1 MEYVKIKVD
10 ESKAEEIRDFYD
22 VPVNQNPKNEYEYFK
37 AVTPDNVEVT
47 CYRSKKLFTIVFA
60 GDKEAVLDEA
70 SIFADNVMLTE
81 KRSNDVGPDYWED
94 IHTQIGSDEVGIG
107 DFFGGFYVAAV
118 YLSGN
123 DIGLI
128 DKLGIADS
136 KKLTDSKMLE
146 VAPILRQNIKCHVV
160 SASAKKVNE
169 LVDKG
174 WSTHKIMANLH
185 NLAHIKLIEK
195 YNVVMAVTQPDKE
208 IGRKKEIKFSPVKEC
223 AIKNNIK
230 VFQPSKIR
238 ENYKEILDEKPD
250 IIITCAYG
258 QIIPKELLD
267 YPKYGCINI
276 HASLLPKLRG
286 GAPIHKA
293 IINGYEKTGVTIMY
307 MDEKMDSGDI
317 IYQEEIK
324 IEDDDNAGTLFDKL
338 SVLGSEMIIKVLP
351 SIIDGTNKRIK
362 QNEEEVTY
370 AYNIT
375 REEEKVDFNLSTKD
389 VYNKIRGLYPWPIGY
404 TSLDGKKVKLHLSR
418 VGTSKKEG
426 SIGEIINIY
435 NDALGV
441 KTLDGEI
448 LLTMIQFEGKK
459 KILVKDYLNG
469 VHDKESLLG
478 KKFI

>member
-1 MEYVKIKVD
+1 MKEGKSQKNFKISIRAKILTGMIACVLIVTNLIGWFFIVQAKD
-10 ESKAEEIRDFYD
+10 TLLEQCKKNARNSAKIAAERIDGDILEQI
-22 VPVNQNPKNEYEYFK
+22 K
-37 AVTPDNVEVT
+37 
-47 CYRSKKLFTIVFA
+47 A
-60 GDKEAVLDEA
+60 GDEE
-70 SIFADNVMLTE
+70 T
-81 KRSNDVGPDYWED
+81 
-94 IHTQIGSDEVGIG
+94 
-107 DFFGGFYVAAV
+107 
-118 YLSGN
+118 
-123 DIGLI
+123 
-128 DKLGIADS
+128 
-136 KKLTDSKMLE
+136 
-146 VAPILRQNIKCHVV
+146 
-160 SASAKKVNE
+160 
-169 LVDKG
+169 
-174 WSTHKIMANLH
+174 
-185 NLAHIKLIEK
+185 
-195 YNVVMAVTQPDKE
+195 
-208 IGRKKEIKFSPVKEC
+208 
-223 AIKNNIK
+223 
-230 VFQPSKIR
+230 

-448 LLTMIQFEGKK
+448 LLTMIQFEGKNK
-459 KILVKDYLNG
+459 KKVWERI
-469 VHDKESLLG
+469 G
-478 KKFI
+478 KIQERG